1 MLYTFSQSSY
11 NTDELAGYLNQITSQ
26 DALVL
31 WQDAVLLPLK
41 HPQLFNNLNVPVML
55 LQIDVEARNLTERL
69 ASPFAN
75 TQLISL
81 QELVNVTTQFHP
93 QFAL

>member
-1 MLYTFSQSSY
+1 MLYTFSQSTY
-11 NTDELAGYLNQITSQ
+11 NTEELAGYLNQITSQ

-55 LQIDVEARNLTERL
+55 LQIDVEARNLTEKL
-69 ASPFAN
+69 ASTLAN
-75 TQLISL
+75 SQLISL

>member
-41 HPQLFNNLNVPVML
+41 HPQLFNNLNVPVTL
-55 LQIDVEARNLTERL
+55 LQIDVEARNLTEKL
-69 ASPFAN
+69 ASTLAN

>member
-1 MLYTFSQSSY
+1 MLYTFSQSTY

-55 LQIDVEARNLTERL
+55 LQIDVEARNLTERML
-69 ASPFAN
+69 AKAP
-75 TQLISL
+75 QVKIISL
-81 QELVNVTTQFHP
+81 DQLVELTVRLTPH
-93 QFAL
+93 LGL

>member
-26 DALVL
+26 DALIL

-41 HPQLFNNLNVPVML
+41 HPKLFNNLNVPVLL
-55 LQIDVEARNLTERL
+55 LQIDVEARNLTEKL
-69 ASPFAN
+69 TSTLAN